1 MLQKS
6 WLFLVFAVTI
16 VTPMD
21 DGMSFVDSF
30 VFFIVLC
37 IA

>member
-1 MLQKS
+1 MMLQIS
-6 WLFLVFAVTI
+6 GLFVAIAVTI

-30 VFFIVLC
+30 
-37 IA
+37 

>member
-1 MLQKS
+1 MMLQIS
-6 WLFLVFAVTI
+6 GLLLVIAVTI

-30 VFFIVLC
+30 
-37 IA
+37 